1 MLEPVGHGS
10 DGQLGDQP
18 YQVRGDADVVRTL
31 ADRFLPAGERRPQQG
46 PRLDLAPLDDRAHA
60 PRRVAGAAGGEVVTE
75 SQQERQQPVHV
86 EVDREIED
94 GGPLPSESCE
104 QIGGRGARPA
114 DDAGGF
120 RHQLHAARHEHPL
133 HVDGGAEVGP
143 LVGESQPASFRV
155 VQGIVVG
162 HAAPVSHARGRV
174 GRVHAAGEARYTV
187 VRIRGDERSG

>member
-10 DGQLGDQP
+10 DGQFGDQP
-18 YQVRGDADVVRTL
+18 HQVRSDADVVRPLT
-31 ADRFLPAGERRPQQG
+31 DRFLPAGERRSQQR
-46 PRLDLAPLDDRAHA
+46 PRIDLAPLDDRAHA
-60 PRRVAGAAGGEVVTE
+60 PRRAAGAAGGEVVTE
-75 SQQERQQPVHV
+75 PQQERQQPVYV

-94 GGPLPSESCE
+94 GGPLPSESFE

-114 DDAGGF
+114 DDAGRF

-143 LVGESQPASFRV
+143 LVDESQPASFRV
-155 VQGIVVG
+155 VQGIVAG

-174 GRVHAAGEARYTV
+174 GACSRGGGGALYLWHA
-187 VRIRGDERSG
+187 SGR